1 MRKFF
6 ESIIGVG
13 KKISEYSWFYPII
26 LLLVGVIAYG
36 LIFTRPGF
44 YWDDWE
50 AVFLFN
56 LHHPAISL
64 QYYAER
70 PFSAIAYLI
79 LFPIT
84 KMTPMVWQLVAL
96 LLRWLGVLLIYCTLN
111 ALWPKHIWQN
121 RWIGVLLLVF
131 PGYLN
136 QPVSVAFSQH
146 LMTFVLFSGSIYLMV
161 LAINNQKLFWLCMP
175 LSVLFGLMQIFMMEY
190 FVGLEIIRPIIIWLA
205 LQSSN
210 KEKKQI
216 YGKALLL
223 WLPFLIG
230 LGLYVWW
237 RLVYLP
243 TTLIVDPNDP
253 VLLKTILSSPR
264 AGLSILAAKVY
275 QDIGYMLTSVWSNA
289 FALDKL
295 NILSS
300 KIARIS
306 WFMGI
311 VMAIPFAYSI
321 RQFYRDESSR
331 EDCFFLKMLLLGSVI
346 LIAGTLPV
354 WLTDRQISDGK
365 WSDRFALAP
374 MLGAVILVVCLL
386 DWLFRTRNQKQW
398 LFAILLASSISLQI
412 YNTNTFRLDWTQQE
426 DIYWQ
431 LHWRVPSLEPG
442 TALFGKG
449 TFTDKSSYYDGIYIV
464 NLLFEGAARQDA
476 SYAYFDIYHAALD
489 NYLPGIPLTQ
499 TFRGIQFSG
508 NTSQAIVFDFGVRG
522 GCVRVLDSVYKGD
535 PDLNSSVADL
545 FDISDVS
552 NIKTS
557 PDLAPNP
564 DIFGAEPPRTWC
576 YYFEKADLARQMQDW
591 KTILQLKAEA
601 DALGY
606 KPDLAAEYLPFI
618 EAYAQTN
625 QWEQAYQ
632 LSLTAHEIGSGSG
645 VALCNAWRRFAQFGS
660 SEEMLS
666 YTGKATQ
673 EFCTAGNP

>member
-1 MRKFF
+1 MRRFF
-6 ESIIGVG
+6 ESKKGIGL
-13 KKISEYSWFYPII
+13 KIVNHSWFYPII
-26 LLLVGVIAYG
+26 LLFIGVIAYG
-36 LIFTRPGF
+36 LILTRPGF

-50 AVFLFN
+50 GVFLYN
-56 LHHPAISL
+56 LHHPAISF

-84 KMTPMVWQLVAL
+84 KMTPIVWQSVAL
-96 LLRWLGVLLIYCTLN
+96 ILRWIGVLLIYYTLN

-121 RWIGVLLLVF
+121 RWIGVLLFVF
-131 PGYLN
+131 PGYLD

-146 LMTFVLFSGSIYLMV
+146 LMTYMFFSCSLFLMV
-161 LAINNQKLFWLCMP
+161 LAIKSRKLFWLWMP
-175 LSVLFGLMQIFMMEY
+175 LSVLFGVIQIFMMEY
-190 FVGLEIIRPIIIWLA
+190 YVGLEFIRPIVIWLA
-205 LQSSN
+205 LQSG
-210 KEKKQI
+210 KEEKKRV
-216 YGKALLL
+216 YWKTLLL

-243 TTLIVDPNDP
+243 TTLIEDPNDP
-253 VLLKTILSSPR
+253 GLLKTILSSPKD
-264 AGLSILAAKVY
+264 GLSILAEKAY
-275 QDIGYMLTSVWSNA
+275 QDIGYMLTSVWSGA
-289 FALDKL
+289 FTLDKI
-295 NILSS
+295 NISSS

-311 VMAIPFAYSI
+311 LMAIPFACSI
-321 RQFYRDESSR
+321 RKIYRDESSS
-331 EDCFFLKMLLLGSVI
+331 EDHFFLKMLFLGSII

-354 WLTDRQISDGK
+354 WAKGRQIAVGK

-386 DWLFRTRNQKQW
+386 DWFLRTRNQKQW
-398 LFAILLASSISLQI
+398 LLAILLASSISLQI
-412 YNTNTFRLDWTQQE
+412 FNVNKFRSDWVQQK

-449 TFTDKSSYYDGIYIV
+449 TLTDKSSYYDGIYIV
-464 NLLFEGAARQDA
+464 NLLFEGTARQDA
-476 SYAYFDIYHAALD
+476 RYAYFDIYHTGFD
-489 NYLPGIPLTQ
+489 EYIPGLPLTQ

-508 NTSQAIVFDFGVRG
+508 NTSQTIVFDFGVSG
-522 GCVRVLDSVYKGD
+522 GCVRVLDSIYEGD
-535 PDLNSSVADL
+535 PNFNSSVTDL
-545 FDISDVS
+545 FNISDVS
-552 NIKTS
+552 NIKAT
-557 PDLAPNP
+557 PDLVPNP
-564 DIFGAEPPRTWC
+564 DIFGAEPPHTWC

-591 KTILQLKAEA
+591 ETILQLKAESDLHSFA
-601 DALGY
+601 PNLG
-606 KPDLAAEYLPFI
+606 AEYLPFI
-618 EAYAQTN
+618 EACAQTG

-632 LSLTAHEIGSGSG
+632 LSEAANEIGSGPG
-645 VALCNAWRRFAQFGS
+645 MALCNAWQRFTQFDT

-666 YTGKATQ
+666 YTGKASQ

>member
-1 MRKFF
+1 MRKIF

-13 KKISEYSWFYPII
+13 KKISKYSWFYPII

-111 ALWPKHIWQN
+111 SLWPKHVWQN

-131 PGYLN
+131 PGYLD

-146 LMTFVLFSGSIYLMV
+146 LMTYIFFSSSLYLMV
-161 LAINNQKLFWLCMP
+161 LAIKSQKFFWLWMP
-175 LSVLFGLMQIFMMEY
+175 LSILFELIQIFMMEY
-190 FVGLEIIRPIIIWLA
+190 FVGLELIRPIIIWLA
-205 LQSSN
+205 LQSS
-210 KEKKQI
+210 KEEKKRI
-216 YGKALLL
+216 YWKTLLL
-223 WLPFLIG
+223 MLPFLTG

-253 VLLKTILSSPR
+253 ILLKTILSSPR
-264 AGLSILAAKVY
+264 AGLSILAEKVY

-289 FALDKL
+289 FAFDQL

-306 WFMGI
+306 WFMGVVI
-311 VMAIPFAYSI
+311 AIPFAYSI

-331 EDCFFLKMLLLGSVI
+331 EDRFFVVMLFLGSII

-354 WLTDRQISDGK
+354 WATGRQIASGK

-386 DWLFRTRNQKQW
+386 DWLLRTRNQKQW

-412 YNTNTFRLDWTQQE
+412 YNTNKFRLDWTQQE

-442 TALFGKG
+442 TTLFGKG
-449 TFTDKSSYYDGIYIV
+449 TFTDKSSYYDAIYIV
-464 NLLFEGAARQDA
+464 NLLLEGAARQDA

-489 NYLPGIPLTQ
+489 NYVPGIPLTQ

-508 NTSQAIVFDFGVRG
+508 NTSQAIVFDFGVPG
-522 GCVRVLDSVYKGD
+522 GCVRVLDSIYKSD

-552 NIKTS
+552 NIKAT
-557 PDLAPNP
+557 PDLAPNH
-564 DIFGAEPPRTWC
+564 DIFGGEPPRTWC
-576 YYFEKADLARQMQDW
+576 YYFEKADLARQEKDW

-601 DALGY
+601 DALSY
-606 KPDLAAEYLPFI
+606 KPNLAAEYLPFI

-632 LSLTAHEIGSGSG
+632 LSLAANEIGSGSG
-645 VALCNAWRRFAQFGS
+645 MALCNAWHNFAQFTS

-666 YTGKATQ
+666 YTGKAVQ
-673 EFCTAGNP
+673 GFCTVANP